1 MTSSGGWR
9 GLVVA
14 LLAVALATPVR
25 AEGPSPAPPSP
36 FRFSVLSDQWQTQ
49 LDANP
54 ALDIPSTITR
64 DDEIQRVT
72 LKEAIAIALENNPG
86 IAARRLEPTR
96 VQQDVLEAQGVFD
109 PVLDSQVLYS
119 KIVTPNP
126 SALSGIVTSKIETRS
141 ADVGLRKLMRT
152 GTRLDIDFLN
162 ERLDNN
168 ARFIQLRPQYT
179 PQLGFSVVQPLLRD
193 FGWDFS
199 YLVVRAAE
207 RTADAAYY
215 QYEADLSDFVVN
227 VIIAYWAVVGRREAV
242 EVRREAMV
250 LAERTVTENQ
260 ARVDVGL
267 LAPVSVLE
275 AQADAKSREEQL
287 LVAQND
293 LTIARQ
299 RLAQLA
305 FFRPNASF
313 VPRTLEPVEAA
324 DREDVQ
330 PEVDESLATAL
341 QERPEIAASSKGV
354 EVRQINERIT
364 GNQLLPRLDIVGGY
378 NVNGLAGT
386 NRPTSIG
393 ASNLFLSDRDVG
405 GCTMLAV
412 NVYSCPQNTDDRS
425 PFGGPRRDAYRRLTS
440 GDFESY
446 NFGVQLEVP
455 IDNATAKARNTRSKI
470 ELNQAE
476 LNHRQL
482 LSDVTLEVRQ
492 TVSDVLTSRQRIDTS
507 RVASELAEEN
517 LRNQTKRHEVG
528 MATTKDLLDFQTR
541 LTEARAA
548 EIQSQIDHAIAL
560 ARWRRAEGQL
570 LQHFQIII
578 DRPGVTPTPW
588 FAWF

>member
-1 MTSSGGWR
+1 MKSSR
-9 GLVVA
+9 GRRGIIVA
-14 LLAVALATPVR
+14 LVVALATPVG
-25 AEGPSPAPPSP
+25 AEAPTPAPPSP
-36 FRFSVLSDQWQTQ
+36 FRFSVLSEQWQTQ
-49 LDANP
+49 LEANP
-54 ALDIPSTITR
+54 ALQLPPAITR
-64 DDEIQRVT
+64 DDEIQSVT

-96 VQQDVLEAQGVFD
+96 VQQDVLEAQGQYDPVFD
-109 PVLDSQVLYS
+109 SQILYE
-119 KIVTPNP
+119 KVVTPNP
-126 SALSGIVTSKIETRS
+126 SVLSDVITSKVSTRTM
-141 ADVGLRKLMRT
+141 DFGLRKLFRT
-152 GTRLDIDFLN
+152 GTHVDFDFLN

-179 PQLGFSVVQPLLRD
+179 PQSSFSVVQPLLRD

-199 YLVVRAAE
+199 YLVVRSAE
-207 RTADAAYY
+207 RSADAAYY
-215 QYEADLSDFVVN
+215 QYEADISDFVIQ
-227 VIIAYWAVVGRREAV
+227 VIVAYWAVVGRREAV
-242 EVRREAMV
+242 EVRREALE
-250 LAERTVTENQ
+250 LAERTVSENR

-267 LAPVSVLE
+267 LPPVSVLE

-287 LVAQND
+287 IVAEND

-299 RLAQLA
+299 RLAQIA
-305 FFRPNASF
+305 FFRPNGSF

-330 PEVDESLATAL
+330 PEVDESLAIAL
-341 QERPEIAASSKGV
+341 KERPEIAASSKGV
-354 EVRQINERIT
+354 EVRQLNERIT
-364 GNQLLPRLDIVGGY
+364 GNQLLPRLDIVGSYGINALSGRNRTTYTISDTNTGNCTFISAGVY
-378 NVNGLAGT
+378 N
-386 NRPTSIG
+386 
-393 ASNLFLSDRDVG
+393 
-405 GCTMLAV
+405 
-412 NVYSCPQNTDDRS
+412 CPETTRS
-425 PFGGPRRDAYRRLTS
+425 PFAGHERDAYHRMIS
-440 GDFESY
+440 GDYESY

-492 TVSDVLTSRQRIDTS
+492 TVSDVLTSRKRIDTS
-507 RVASELAEEN
+507 RVASQLAEEN

-570 LQHFQIII
+570 LDHFQIII

>member
-14 LLAVALATPVR
+14 LIVALATPAR
-25 AEGPSPAPPSP
+25 AESPTPAPPSP
-36 FRFSVLSDQWQTQ
+36 FRFSVLSEQWQTQ
-49 LDANP
+49 LEANP
-54 ALDIPSTITR
+54 ALAVPSTITR
-64 DDEIQRVT
+64 DDEIQNVT
-72 LKEAIAIALENNPG
+72 LKETIAIALENNPG

-96 VQQDVLEAQGVFD
+96 VQQDVLEAQGQYDPVFD
-109 PVLDSQVLYS
+109 SQILYS

-126 SALSGIVTSKIETRS
+126 SALSGIVTSKIETRT

-179 PQLGFSVVQPLLRD
+179 PELGFSVVQPLLRD

-215 QYEADLSDFVVN
+215 QYEADVADFVLQ
-227 VIIAYWAVVGRREAV
+227 VIVAYWAVVGRREAV
-242 EVRREAMV
+242 EARREAWE
-250 LAERTVTENQ
+250 LAERTVSENQ

-299 RLAQLA
+299 RLAQIA

-324 DREDVQ
+324 DREDVE
-330 PEVDESLATAL
+330 PDVDESLATAL
-341 QERPEIAASSKGV
+341 KARPEVAASAKGV
-354 EVRQINERIT
+354 EVRQLNERIT

-378 NVNGLAGT
+378 SVNGLSGT
-386 NRPTSIG
+386 DRPTAIG
-393 ASNLFLSDRDVG
+393 SSNLFLSDRDVG

-412 NVYSCPQNTDDRS
+412 NVYSCPQRDVPA
-425 PFGGPRRDAYRRLTS
+425 PFGGPRRDAYRRLTT
-440 GDFESY
+440 GNFESY

-470 ELNQAE
+470 ELHQAE

-492 TVSDVLTSRQRIDTS
+492 AVSDVLTSRQRIDTS
-507 RVASELAEEN
+507 RVARELAEEN

-541 LTEARAA
+541 LTDARAA

-560 ARWRRAEGQL
+560 ARWRRAEGEI

>member
-1 MTSSGGWR
+1 MKSSGGRW
-9 GLVVA
+9 GISAALV
-14 LLAVALATPVR
+14 LALATSVG

-36 FRFSVLSDQWQTQ
+36 FRFSVLSEQWQTQ
-49 LDANP
+49 LEANP
-54 ALDIPSTITR
+54 ALAVPSTITH
-64 DDEIQRVT
+64 DDEIQNVT

-96 VQQDVLEAQGVFD
+96 VQQDVLEAQGQFD
-109 PVLDSQVLYS
+109 PVLDSQILYS

-126 SALSGIVTSKIETRS
+126 SALSGIVTSKIETRT

-152 GTRLDIDFLN
+152 GTRLDVDFLN

-199 YLVVRAAE
+199 YLIVRAAE

-215 QYEADLSDFVVN
+215 QYEADVADFVLQ
-227 VIIAYWAVVGRREAV
+227 VIVAYWAVVGRREAV
-242 EVRREAMV
+242 EARREAWE
-250 LAERTVTENQ
+250 LAERTVSENQ

-299 RLAQLA
+299 RLAQIA

-313 VPRTLEPVEAA
+313 VPRTLEPIEAA
-324 DREDVQ
+324 DREDVE
-330 PEVDESLATAL
+330 PDVDESLATAL
-341 QERPEIAASSKGV
+341 KERPEVAASAKGV
-354 EVRQINERIT
+354 EVRQLNERIT
-364 GNQLLPRLDIVGGY
+364 GNQLLPRLDFVGGY
-378 NVNGLAGT
+378 SVNGLSGT
-386 NRPTSIG
+386 DRPTAIG
-393 ASNLFLSDRDVG
+393 ASNLFLSDRDLG

-412 NVYSCPQNTDDRS
+412 NVYSCSQRDVPSQ
-425 PFGGPRRDAYRRLTS
+425 FAGPRRDAYRRLTS
-440 GDFESY
+440 GDFETY

-470 ELNQAE
+470 ELHQAE

-492 TVSDVLTSRQRIDTS
+492 AVSDVLTSRQRIDTS
-507 RVASELAEEN
+507 RVARELAEEN

-541 LTEARAA
+541 LTDARAA

-560 ARWRRAEGQL
+560 ARWRRAEGEL
-570 LQHFQIII
+570 LPHFQIIV

>member
-1 MTSSGGWR
+1 MMLCRARGW
-9 GLVVA
+9 LVVLA
-14 LLAVALATPVR
+14 LTVATPVV
-25 AEGPSPAPPSP
+25 AEGPAPAPPSP
-36 FRFSVLSDQWQTQ
+36 FRFSVLSEQWQTQ
-49 LDANP
+49 LARDP
-54 ALDIPSTITR
+54 ALDVPSTISR

-72 LKEAIAIALENNPG
+72 LKETIAIALENNPG

-96 VQQDVLEAQGVFD
+96 VQQDVLEAQGQYD
-109 PVLDSQVLYS
+109 PVAAADLLYS
-119 KIVTPNP
+119 KVVTPNP
-126 SALSGIVTSKIETRS
+126 NALSGVNTSDISTTTGN
-141 ADVGLRKLMRT
+141 AYLRKLLRT
-152 GTRLDIDFLN
+152 GARLNVDFLN

-168 ARFIQLRPQYT
+168 AQFIELRPQYT
-179 PQLGFSVVQPLLRD
+179 PEMGFSLVQPLLRD

-199 YLVVRAAE
+199 YLVVRVAE

-215 QYEADLSDFVVN
+215 QYEADLTDFVVQ

-250 LAERTVTENQ
+250 LAERTVSENQ

-267 LAPVSVLE
+267 LPPVSVLE

-305 FFRPNASF
+305 FFRPQGSF
-313 VPRTLEPVEAA
+313 VPRTLEPVEEA
-324 DREDVQ
+324 DREDIQ
-330 PEVDESLATAL
+330 PDVDDSLALAL
-341 QERPEIAASSKGV
+341 VERPEIAASAKGV
-354 EVRQINERIT
+354 EVRQLNERIT
-364 GNQLLPRLDIVGGY
+364 GNQLLPRVDLVGGY
-378 NVNGLAGT
+378 GLNGLSGRT
-386 NRPTSIG
+386 DTFISER
-393 ASNLFLSDRDVG
+393 NLG
-405 GCTMLAV
+405 GCTFISQDV
-412 NVYSCPQNTDDRS
+412 WQCPNSRFAGS
-425 PFGGPRRDAYRRLTS
+425 KGEAYRRLYS
-440 GDFESY
+440 GDYQSY
-446 NFGVQLEVP
+446 NFGIQVEVP
-455 IDNATAKARNTRSKI
+455 IDNAGARARNTRSKI

-507 RVASELAEEN
+507 RVARELADQN
-517 LRNQTKRHEVG
+517 LRNQEKRHEVG

-548 EIQSQIDHAIAL
+548 EVQSQIDHAISL

-570 LQHFQIII
+570 LEHFQIVI